1 MAAVDTI
8 DALRT
13 EVEKAEHALK
23 TARDE
28 RDRLG
33 SLLTDHHREVQAL
46 DANLA
51 ALDLER
57 ETHLED
63 TPKELEAI
71 RGKRRELAQKRDD
84 LTTEMT
90 LLESKVGQA
99 QQEQVQALAALH
111 IATRRKVQAEG
122 AAVSQAMRAT
132 ISKLEQSFDRWL
144 ALAREDQQ
152 SKDMLLGIVSNNSD
166 GSTTY
171 SWNTAVDATFAETIM
186 EVVRRK
192 DQAESELRV
201 RERQAVAVG

>member
-1 MAAVDTI
+1 MAAADDIV
-8 DALRT
+8 ALRHA
-13 EVEKAEHALK
+13 VEKAEQEHELARSAVRHA
-23 TARDE
+23 
-28 RDRLG
+28 G
-33 SLLTDHHREVQAL
+33 SLLTDRHRECKRL
-46 DANLA
+46 DAKLA
-51 ALDLER
+51 LADQER
-57 ETHLED
+57 EAHLED
-63 TPKELEAI
+63 TPKELEAL
-71 RGKRRELAQKRDD
+71 RTKRRELVQLRGD
-84 LTTEMT
+84 LEDELT
-90 LLESKVGQA
+90 LLEGRVGDAQA
-99 QQEQVQALAALH
+99 LEVQALVRLH